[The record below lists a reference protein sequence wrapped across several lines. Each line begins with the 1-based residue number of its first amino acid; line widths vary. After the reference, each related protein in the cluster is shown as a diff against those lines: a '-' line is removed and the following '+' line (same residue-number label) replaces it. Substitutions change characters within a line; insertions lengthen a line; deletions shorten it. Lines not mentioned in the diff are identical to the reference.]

1 MCQYSFFMILCTH
14 FVPFFN
20 SQCMWELISMFLP
33 ISHQIVMNFS
43 TTNTITS
50 QQKHNLISIEKYNF
64 NLIQICVTFGN
75 NPDYELSLKH
85 TAKYIY
91 FNIRE

>member
-1 MCQYSFFMILCTH
+1 MEREDENCTPPCH
-14 FVPFFN
+14 
-20 SQCMWELISMFLP
+20 E
-33 ISHQIVMNFS
+33 
-43 TTNTITS
+43 
-50 QQKHNLISIEKYNF
+50 HNLISIEKYNF